1 MAVHSCFGRSVL
13 WSKCALVAVCF
24 GRRVHSRCSA
34 PEALSQLPDE
44 RRQADT
50 QSACSLY
57 IGTRRWPPIDHTAH
71 AVAAHHRPRGGG
83 RLRRCR
89 QARGPRCGTRRWPAS
104 ARSDAFGHACTAYIE
119 AVATASRENLRLFAQ
134 TRMQRVCR
142 KDRAPRASPA
152 LTTGPPPLIS
162 SWVSRLAWPL
172 ALEWPPRACW
182 CPRAFTTA
190 QLGASPQPTPS
201 RHKHLRCHTQ

>member
-1 MAVHSCFGRSVL
+1 MVE
-13 WSKCALVAVCF
+13 VCF
-24 GRRVHSRCSA
+24 GRCVLWSQGAFSLLSPRSPEPTSRRKTSGRHAVSLQPLHWDAPLATDRSHRACGGCSPPPSWWRSAASLQASSRAQMRNPQVAGICPQRRVRARLH
-34 PEALSQLPDE
+34 
-44 RRQADT
+44 
-50 QSACSLY
+50 SLY
-57 IGTRRWPPIDHTAH
+57 
-71 AVAAHHRPRGGG
+71 
-83 RLRRCR
+83 
-89 QARGPRCGTRRWPAS
+89 
-104 ARSDAFGHACTAYIE
+104 
-119 AVATASRENLRLFAQ
+119 TASIENLRLFAQ

-172 ALEWPPRACW
+172 ALEPLEWPPRACW

-201 RHKHLRCHTQ
+201 HHKHLRCHTQ